1 MGTGLTVV
9 VLAAGEGK
17 RMRSRR
23 PKVLHRLGGRPLI
36 AYPVSLARRPRGPA
50 LPGGGAGGGVEEP
63 AGYGRVI
70 REGGSVTAIVEDR
83 DASPQQR
90 EIREIGT
97 SVYCFD
103 ARRLWAALDR
113 GRTDNDQGEY
123 SLPAVIGVLQRQ
135 GQPVVAVVTDDPTEC
150 LGINDRKQL
159 ARVAGLLRQRTL
171 DRLLAEGGA

>member
-36 AYPVSLARRPRGPA
+36 AYPVGLPPRLGGPA
-50 LPGGGAGGGVEEP
+50 LRPPGDPPLLPEVPLRRLVDSHRAGNAAATLLTAVVEDP

-103 ARRLWAALDR
+103 ARRLWAALDQVR
-113 GRTDNDQGEY
+113 ADT
-123 SLPAVIGVLQRQ
+123 
-135 GQPVVAVVTDDPTEC
+135 
-150 LGINDRKQL
+150 
-159 ARVAGLLRQRTL
+159 
-171 DRLLAEGGA
+171 